1 MKKLL
6 LSLLAVILVI
16 EEWLWDA
23 LNHLAHR
30 LVKILKLDGF
40 ERWLMSLSPAQSVIA
55 LVIPLLVVMPINLL
69 ALGLLVHGM
78 VFQGILLEVI
88 AKLFGTLFISRV
100 FSLTKQQL
108 LTYKIIKSTYTLIS
122 RWLGWA
128 HRKVVETSIYKKSII
143 IKSYIHDFFKIA
155 K

>member
-6 LSLLAVILVI
+6 LSLLAILLII

-30 LVKILKLDGF
+30 LVKVLRLDGF
-40 ERWLMSLSPAQSVIA
+40 ERWLMDLSPAQSLIA
-55 LVIPLLVVMPINLL
+55 FVIPMLVVMPINLL
-69 ALGLLVHGM
+69 ALRLMIHGM
-78 VFQGILLEVI
+78 VFQAVLLEVI

-108 LTYKIIKSTYTLIS
+108 LTYKIINSIYMLIS
-122 RWLGWA
+122 YWLGWA
-128 HRKVVETSIYKKSII
+128 HRKVVETSIYKKAKI
-143 IKSYIHDFFKIA
+143 IKLYIRNYFKND
-155 K
+155 